1 MLKWIITGA
10 ANSFAA
16 STSAILLAEKD
27 HVSFHLF
34 HYIRGI
40 LISHFLPLWA
50 LSLVLIAVCGFFLS
64 AHSSFGSPVLTRPGA
79 SLQRPSFLRP
89 LSLIDGIAA
98 VLLLLFVVLYVF
110 QIFHKEDFAY
120 YDDEMLTDFSVQGKP
135 FAPPI
140 WPGVGR
146 FFPLADQEFNLLRF
160 VTRSPA
166 GYHSFVAVELVALLV
181 VLFVLFRRFQLRY
194 RVLIL
199 IALML
204 APSFVIPF
212 SGFVYPERNVLFWLA
227 IILLCLQG
235 YSDSKKPIYFV
246 GCLVATQFALY
257 YKETVVVF
265 VVAYAGTQLLLEALA
280 ARRATH
286 FSWREIARNNS
297 LQLTMLALSA
307 IYAVVFLAVML
318 PNRSFSYITG
328 VPISLG
334 LVLSSYLKINWL
346 LPILL
351 AVLLFRFWRFLHSHG
366 QIDPMWD
373 SLAVGA
379 LAYSACIV
387 ALKLFS
393 GYYMAPANFVALI
406 YLVRVSLAGQPKPTK
421 VRMAVLAS
429 VFLAVLVHDAAY
441 SSFRIVE
448 RKSTIA
454 AKSELAG
461 FLRGYLPTVNRS
473 SVELYFPYADGFRLM
488 ELSAYLKYK
497 GFQLVGQSDA
507 VPASGPRLVVEGRE
521 AFTNNLCIN
530 YREYACFHE
539 ASAKADALIVILPD
553 DSASMNDIENIGKD
567 STLMLARKAPEICAS
582 KWFRLLHAA
591 SPIFSMSHLP
601 EHWLQLHI
609 FKKPA

>member
-1 MLKWIITGA
+1 MQKWIITGTMS
-10 ANSFAA
+10 SFGASA
-16 STSAILLAEKD
+16 STIFLLEKD
-27 HVSFHLF
+27 HLSFRLF
-34 HYIRGI
+34 HYIRSI
-40 LISHFLPLWA
+40 LISHFLPLWT

-64 AHSSFGSPVLTRPGA
+64 AHGDSKSSALTRQDV
-79 SLQRPSFLRP
+79 SLHRPSFLRQ
-89 LSLIDGIAA
+89 LGLIDGIAA

-110 QIFHKEDFAY
+110 QVFYKEDFAY
-120 YDDEMLTDFSVQGKP
+120 YDDEMLTDFSVLGKS

-140 WPGVGR
+140 WPSVGR

-166 GYHSFVAVELVALLV
+166 GYHSFVAVELLVLV
-181 VLFVLFRRFQLRY
+181 VLLLVLLRCFKFHY

-199 IALML
+199 IAVML

-227 IILLCLQG
+227 IILLCLQN
-235 YSDSKKPIYFV
+235 YSESKKRIYFV
-246 GCLVATQFALY
+246 GCLVAAQFALY

-265 VVAYAGTQLLLEALA
+265 VVAYAATQLLLEALA
-280 ARRATH
+280 ARRAAH
-286 FSWREIARNNS
+286 FSWGEIARNNS

-351 AVLLFRFWRFLHSHG
+351 AVLLFRLWRFLHSHG

-379 LAYSACIV
+379 VAYSACIV

-406 YLVRVSLAGQPKPTK
+406 YLARVSLAWQPKPTK
-421 VRMAVLAS
+421 VRMAVLAT
-429 VFLAVLVHDAAY
+429 VFLAVLIHDAVY

-461 FLRGYLPTVNRS
+461 FLSGYLPTVNSS

-497 GFQLVGQSDA
+497 GFHLAEQSVTAPVAD
-507 VPASGPRLVVEGRE
+507 PRLVIEGRE
-521 AFTNNLCIN
+521 AFTNNRCVN
-530 YREYACFHE
+530 YREYACIYE
-539 ASAKADALIVILPD
+539 GNAKAGALIVVLPD
-553 DSASMNDIENIGKD
+553 DTASMNDVADIGKD
-567 STLMLARKAPEICAS
+567 STLLLARKAPGICS
-582 KWFRLLHAA
+582 RKWFRLFHAA
-591 SPIFSMSHLP
+591 SPMFSMGQLP

-609 FKKPA
+609 FKKPS